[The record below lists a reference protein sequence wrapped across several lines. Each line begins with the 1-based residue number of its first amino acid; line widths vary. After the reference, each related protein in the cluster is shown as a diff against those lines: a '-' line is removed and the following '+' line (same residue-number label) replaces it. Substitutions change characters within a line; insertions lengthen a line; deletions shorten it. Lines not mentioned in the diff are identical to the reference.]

1 MAKYQDLP
9 AVETRLYVNGKWGEG
24 SEGTKPVT
32 NPATGETLANVH
44 VGGEK
49 EVKAAIKAANKA
61 FPEWSRKSASERAEL
76 MNKMADLVEEDTERL
91 ATIMTMEQGKP
102 LTQAKGEIQ
111 TNVENL
117 RWNAAE
123 GQRLLGE
130 IVPSPATNQ
139 WQVRKQAVGV
149 VSAITPWN
157 FPSNMII
164 RKISPAIAAGCTVI
178 LKPSKETPLSALALM
193 ELFDKAGFPEGV
205 VNIVLGDSS
214 TIGTILSESD
224 DVQKITFTGSTEVGQ
239 KLNEQAAPTLKNVS
253 MELGGHAPYII
264 FPDADIERAVDTL
277 IQTKFINNG
286 QVCTSPNRI
295 FIHKDIK
302 EKVTDRIVEAIKDV
316 TVGNGLDDP
325 TTGPLIN
332 QSGVEKVMD
341 QLKDATDKG
350 AKILAGG
357 HKLEDGEYANGN
369 FFEPTVLDGVTK
381 DMDIFY
387 QETFGPVIPL
397 ITFEDEEKVIEDA
410 NDTAF
415 GLASYFFS
423 TNIHTVENVSN
434 KLQYGMVGV
443 NDTEIS
449 NSATPFGG
457 VKHSGFGREN
467 GTYGVEEY
475 VEVKF
480 VNIRTAK

>member
-1 MAKYQDLP
+1 
-9 AVETRLYVNGKWGEG
+9 
-24 SEGTKPVT
+24 
-32 NPATGETLANVH
+32 
-44 VGGEK
+44 
-49 EVKAAIKAANKA
+49 
-61 FPEWSRKSASERAEL
+61 

-149 VSAITPWN
+149 VGAITPWN

>member
-1 MAKYQDLP
+1 MAKEQALP
-9 AVETRLYVNGKWGEG
+9 AVETRLYINGKWVEG

-32 NPATGETLANVH
+32 NPATGETLVEVH

-49 EVKAAIKAANKA
+49 EVHAAIEAANNA
-61 FPEWSRKSASERAEL
+61 FPEWSRTSAAERAKL
-76 MNKMADLVEEDTERL
+76 MNKMADLVEEDADRL

-130 IVPSPATNQ
+130 IVPSPVTNQ

-149 VSAITPWN
+149 VGAITPWN

-193 ELFDKAGFPEGV
+193 ELFDQAGFPDGV

-214 TIGTILSESD
+214 TIGPILSESE
-224 DVQKITFTGSTEVGQ
+224 DVQKITFTGSTGVGQ

-264 FPDADIERAVDTL
+264 FPDADIERAVETL

-286 QVCTSPNRI
+286 QVCTSSNRI

-302 EKVTDRIVEAIKDV
+302 VEVTNRIVEAIKEV
-316 TVGNGLDDP
+316 TVGNGLEDP
-325 TTGPLIN
+325 TVGPLIN
-332 QSGVEKVMD
+332 QAGVEKVVE
-341 QLKDATDKG
+341 QLKDATNKG

-357 HKLEDGEYANGN
+357 HKLDEGEYADGN

-381 DMDIFY
+381 EMNIFY
-387 QETFGPVIPL
+387 EETFGPVIPL

-410 NDTAF
+410 NDTEF

-423 TNIHTVENVSN
+423 TNIHTVENVSS

-443 NDTEIS
+443 NDTSIS

-475 VEVKF
+475 VNVKF

>member
-1 MAKYQDLP
+1 
-9 AVETRLYVNGKWGEG
+9 
-24 SEGTKPVT
+24 
-32 NPATGETLANVH
+32 
-44 VGGEK
+44 
-49 EVKAAIKAANKA
+49 
-61 FPEWSRKSASERAEL
+61 
-76 MNKMADLVEEDTERL
+76 
-91 ATIMTMEQGKP
+91 
-102 LTQAKGEIQ
+102 
-111 TNVENL
+111 
-117 RWNAAE
+117 
-123 GQRLLGE
+123 
-130 IVPSPATNQ
+130 
-139 WQVRKQAVGV
+139 
-149 VSAITPWN
+149 
-157 FPSNMII
+157 
-164 RKISPAIAAGCTVI
+164 
-178 LKPSKETPLSALALM
+178 
-193 ELFDKAGFPEGV
+193 
-205 VNIVLGDSS
+205 
-214 TIGTILSESD
+214 
-224 DVQKITFTGSTEVGQ
+224 
-239 KLNEQAAPTLKNVS
+239 

>member
-9 AVETRLYVNGKWGEG
+9 AVETRLYVNGKWVEG

-214 TIGTILSESD
+214 IIGTILSESD

>member
-9 AVETRLYVNGKWGEG
+9 AVETRLYVNGKWVEG

-61 FPEWSRKSASERAEL
+61 FPEWSRKSASERAKL

-149 VSAITPWN
+149 VGAITPWN

>member
-9 AVETRLYVNGKWGEG
+9 AVETRLYVNGKWVEG

-149 VSAITPWN
+149 VGAITPWN

-193 ELFDKAGFPEGV
+193 ELFDKAGFPDGV

-214 TIGTILSESD
+214 TIGPILSESD

-443 NDTEIS
+443 NDTDIS

>member
-9 AVETRLYVNGKWGEG
+9 AVETRLYVNGKWVEG

-49 EVKAAIKAANKA
+49 EVKAAIEAANKA

-149 VSAITPWN
+149 VGAITPWN

-214 TIGTILSESD
+214 TIGTTLSESD

-341 QLKDATDKG
+341 QLKNATDKG

-443 NDTEIS
+443 NDTDIS

>member
-9 AVETRLYVNGKWGEG
+9 AVETHLYVNGKWVEG

-76 MNKMADLVEEDTERL
+76 MNKMADLVEEDADRL

-149 VSAITPWN
+149 VGAITPWN

-214 TIGTILSESD
+214 TIGTTLSESD

-316 TVGNGLDDP
+316 TVGNGLYDP

-381 DMDIFY
+381 NMDIFY

-443 NDTEIS
+443 NDTDIS

>member
-1 MAKYQDLP
+1 MAKEQALP
-9 AVETRLYVNGKWGEG
+9 AVETRLYINGKWVEG

-32 NPATGETLANVH
+32 NPATGETLVEVH

-49 EVKAAIKAANKA
+49 EVHAAIEAANNA
-61 FPEWSRKSASERAEL
+61 FPEWSRTSAAERAKL
-76 MNKMADLVEEDTERL
+76 MNKMADLVEEDADRL

-130 IVPSPATNQ
+130 IVPSPVTNQ

-149 VSAITPWN
+149 VGAITPWN

-193 ELFDKAGFPEGV
+193 ELFDQAGFPDGV

-214 TIGTILSESD
+214 TIGPILSESE
-224 DVQKITFTGSTEVGQ
+224 DVQKITFTGSTGVGQ

-264 FPDADIERAVDTL
+264 FPDADIERAVETL

-286 QVCTSPNRI
+286 QVCTSPNRT

-302 EKVTDRIVEAIKDV
+302 DEVTNRIVEAIKEV
-316 TVGNGLDDP
+316 TVGNGLEDP
-325 TTGPLIN
+325 TVGPLIN
-332 QSGVEKVMD
+332 QAGVEKVVE

-357 HKLEDGEYANGN
+357 HKLDEGEYADGN

-381 DMDIFY
+381 EMNIFY
-387 QETFGPVIPL
+387 EETGDSVDYL
-397 ITFEDEEKVIEDA
+397 
-410 NDTAF
+410 
-415 GLASYFFS
+415 
-423 TNIHTVENVSN
+423 
-434 KLQYGMVGV
+434 
-443 NDTEIS
+443 
-449 NSATPFGG
+449 
-457 VKHSGFGREN
+457 
-467 GTYGVEEY
+467 
-475 VEVKF
+475 
-480 VNIRTAK
+480 

>member
-9 AVETRLYVNGKWGEG
+9 AVETRLYVNGKWVEG

-149 VSAITPWN
+149 VGAITPWN

-295 FIHKDIK
+295 SIHKDIK

>member
-9 AVETRLYVNGKWGEG
+9 AVETRLYVNGKWVEG

-149 VSAITPWN
+149 VGAITPWN

-369 FFEPTVLDGVTK
+369 FFGPTVLDGVTK